1 MTTPPTINWAN
12 RISSDVF
19 IRDCDDPTA
28 QMRAQVFDIN
38 YDTKEAEVGFYPER
52 GVKFSMLH
60 LPDIY
65 RATIPLADLSLDPLS
80 GAAEFG
86 YADIIRRGDKDV
98 DLSYLDWTGVT
109 RVPVIATDD
118 DGQPAAAV
126 PRVAT
131 HLHDAQGV
139 YVCPQC
145 GKDPNGDEIHAMTH
159 HTLPPWSVEEAKAE
173 IARES
178 REALPEFTPSSAGD
192 TLVPDPPAHRENPNM
207 GIGFVGL
214 GKPPFALTLNDV
226 DGVQRAGGTAPLFT
240 REEVHRKATQV
251 IDWMKDELRKLE
263 EMIKS
268 ME

>member
-12 RISSDVF
+12 RISSDVY

-28 QMRAQVFDIN
+28 QMRAQVFDVN
-38 YDTKEAEVGFYPER
+38 YDKGEAEVGFYPER
-52 GVKFSMLH
+52 GVKFSMIH

-118 DGQPAAAV
+118 DGQPAAVAGKIDAV
-126 PRVAT
+126 VSF
-131 HLHDAQGV
+131 
-139 YVCPQC
+139 
-145 GKDPNGDEIHAMTH
+145 DPAR
-159 HTLPPWSVEEAKAE
+159 PPAPVWSHEAAE
-173 IARES
+173 D
-178 REALPEFTPSSAGD
+178 ALPEFVPSARD
-192 TLVPDPPAHRENPNM
+192 MIVPDPPVHRENPNT

-214 GKPPFALTLNDV
+214 GKPPLALTLDDV
-226 DGVQRAGGTAPLFT
+226 GGVKRAGGTAPLFT

>member
-52 GVKFSMLH
+52 GVKFSMIH

-65 RATIPLADLSLDPLS
+65 RATIPLADLSLEPLS

-86 YADIIRRGDKDV
+86 YADIIRRGDKTV

-109 RVPVIATDD
+109 RVPVIKTDD
-118 DGQPAAAV
+118 DGQPAA
-126 PRVAT
+126 VA
-131 HLHDAQGV
+131 DAGGF
-139 YVCPQC
+139 P
-145 GKDPNGDEIHAMTH
+145 GLGDE
-159 HTLPPWSVEEAKAE
+159 
-173 IARES
+173 
-178 REALPEFTPSSAGD
+178 LPEFTPSSAGD
-192 TLVPDPPAHRENPNM
+192 MIVPDPPVHRENPNT

-214 GKPPFALTLNDV
+214 GKPPLALTLDDV
-226 DGVQRAGGTAPLFT
+226 GGVKRAGGTAPLFT
-240 REEVHRKATQV
+240 REEVLRKASQT
-251 IDWMKDELRKLE
+251 IDWLKGELRKLE
-263 EMIKS
+263 DMIES